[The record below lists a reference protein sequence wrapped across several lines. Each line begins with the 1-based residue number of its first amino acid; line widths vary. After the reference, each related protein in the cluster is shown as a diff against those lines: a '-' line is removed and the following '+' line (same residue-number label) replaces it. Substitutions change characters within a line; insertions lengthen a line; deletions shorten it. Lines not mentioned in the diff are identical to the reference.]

1 MMMMMMNSPSPP
13 SSSSSSSATTPSLGQ
28 QQDEPT
34 PAIHKHALLHQQ
46 EAREK
51 ALEIEVMG
59 DEEYKRE
66 KQKII
71 AEEKARVEAEYR
83 RKENQVLAQEKIAR
97 SNEIRNARVTVLK
110 MREEGMR
117 EIYQD
122 AADRIIKSSYIDETA
137 YSNLCKDL
145 IVQAMIRM
153 MEPRCKVHVKQ
164 SDAHLI
170 EGILRDAEAD
180 FKAKTNRSCMLSID
194 TSKYL
199 PETVSGGV
207 IVANAN
213 DTIMCENTL
222 DSRLALCYE
231 QLLPQIR
238 QILFPVVDHNNLRRK
253 GRKALAEAKKEQP
266 ASTTA

>member
-145 IVQAMIRM
+145 IVQVNPPFINSYLRSHWY
-153 MEPRCKVHVKQ
+153 RRGSTCSLFSLSHSHYKQ
-164 SDAHLI
+164 TC
-170 EGILRDAEAD
+170 R
-180 FKAKTNRSCMLSID
+180 
-194 TSKYL
+194 
-199 PETVSGGV
+199 P
-207 IVANAN
+207 
-213 DTIMCENTL
+213 
-222 DSRLALCYE
+222 
-231 QLLPQIR
+231 
-238 QILFPVVDHNNLRRK
+238 
-253 GRKALAEAKKEQP
+253 
-266 ASTTA
+266 